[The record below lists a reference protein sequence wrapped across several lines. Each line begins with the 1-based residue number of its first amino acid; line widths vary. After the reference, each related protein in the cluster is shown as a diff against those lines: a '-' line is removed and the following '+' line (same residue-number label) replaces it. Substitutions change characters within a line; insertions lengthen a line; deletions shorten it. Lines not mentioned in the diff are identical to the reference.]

1 MNETTLVISKK
12 PEYDVNRKKSY
23 VYVYASSFYE
33 NQIQIYDFHESRAIN
48 QTASWLKDYHG
59 YIVCDDY
66 SGYNKLKKDN
76 PHIKLQ
82 RCWAHARRKFTDI
95 IKSLPQD
102 KIKETLSFKIL
113 ELINQL
119 FTFEADYKENKV
131 PIHDI
136 INKRLVDQLPIIDEL
151 RTHIFDVPLS
161 PNAPIE
167 GAVKYVRGIWDD
179 LLAYLNHP
187 YLEISNNIAERAV
200 KPFVINRKV
209 FMTSGSYAGARH
221 TTIIFSVIRTAIIN
235 HLDVQKYLMYVLENI
250 NKIDMKDLTP
260 YSNTLPESLKIE

>member
-23 VYVYASSFYE
+23 VYVYASSYYE

-209 FMTSGSYAGARH
+209 FMTSGSYAGARY